1 MCGASCVDTQ
11 TDGLNCGACGHSC
24 LGGACSAGVC
34 QQFVLSP
41 TGGTYMA
48 IDASNAYWSDGTNFY
63 SCPLTGGCGAGNVVY
78 AAPSNTSYAATIAV
92 PPPGAYGNV
101 LFLAT
106 GEANQDDGGLFIV
119 PRTGGAAT
127 TLMSGSAQAFSPA
140 FDPGSARLYY
150 ALDFTTGPA
159 ELYSR
164 PVSGSGNSSVFSG
177 VGGPVALDT
186 RNVYFGDAVNY
197 RVASCPLGSTACAG
211 TTLLTGILPFAM
223 VADGSSVWIGAYSH
237 GNDAAP
243 LVGLYKCATSG
254 TCSSKAFWG
263 GGGTADNVDGVA
275 VDGTSAYWIG
285 GTSSGALMTCPES
298 GCPATGPT
306 VLAEVAPTSSAVAV
320 DANAIYWISG
330 FGLYKL
336 AK

>member
-1 MCGASCVDTQ
+1 MCGSSCVDT
-11 TDGLNCGACGHSC
+11 TSDGENCGACGHSC

-34 QQFVLSP
+34 QPVELAT

-48 IDASNAYWSDGTNFY
+48 IDSTNAYWSDGTNFY
-63 SCPLTGGCGAGNVVY
+63 SCPLTGGCGAGNVLY
-78 AAPSNTSYAATIAV
+78 TAPSTTSYAATIAV

-101 LFLAT
+101 VFLAT
-106 GEANQDDGGLFIV
+106 GDANQDDGGLLMV

-127 TLMSGSAQAFSPA
+127 TLLGDSAQAFSPA

-150 ALDFTTGPA
+150 ALDFATGPA

-177 VGGPVALDT
+177 VGGPVAVDSK
-186 RNVYFGDAVNY
+186 NVYFGDATNY
-197 RVASCPLGSTACAG
+197 RVASCPLGSTVCAG
-211 TTLLTGILPFAM
+211 TTLLTGIIPFVM
-223 VADGSSVWIGAYSH
+223 VADGSSLWVGAAPR

-243 LVGLYKCATSG
+243 RVGLYKCATSG
-254 TCSSKAFWG
+254 TCSSPAFW
-263 GGGTADNVDGVA
+263 TASGDGVVGLA
-275 VDGTSAYWIG
+275 VDGTSAYWI
-285 GTSSGALMTCPES
+285 TAVSPWRLMTCPES
-298 GCPATGPT
+298 GCPASGPT
-306 VLAEVAPTSSAVAV
+306 VLTDVAPPSSAVAV
-320 DANAIYWISG
+320 DANAVYWISG